1 MSEPEVSPQVPKL
14 PLVLVLDTSYS
25 MSTQTMEGK
34 RRIDNLIEALST
46 LKQQILNDQQ
56 ASRSV
61 EVMIYKFGGTV
72 DMLQDFS
79 SISSLDIEALSSK
92 LTPNGDTPF
101 FKAIKEAIS
110 KARERR
116 EYYKSQ
122 GLMSYVPWVWVL
134 TDGEPTDGVDDNGN
148 YTSSYNDAISLLKD
162 LIANRRINFFMIIT
176 GHGNDLRNGAEILFN
191 FVSKPTGAPPPIMM
205 DDVSSNWQKMAI
217 WLSKSISKTSSS
229 KPGQQTQAPPVDFGQ
244 PFVINV

>member
-79 SISSLDIEALSSK
+79 SISSLD
-92 LTPNGDTPF
+92 N
-101 FKAIKEAIS
+101 
-110 KARERR
+110 
-116 EYYKSQ
+116 
-122 GLMSYVPWVWVL
+122 
-134 TDGEPTDGVDDNGN
+134 
-148 YTSSYNDAISLLKD
+148 
-162 LIANRRINFFMIIT
+162 
-176 GHGNDLRNGAEILFN
+176 
-191 FVSKPTGAPPPIMM
+191 
-205 DDVSSNWQKMAI
+205 
-217 WLSKSISKTSSS
+217 
-229 KPGQQTQAPPVDFGQ
+229 
-244 PFVINV
+244 